1 MIQGV
6 GPYVYWMF
14 NYSIWFLVKAHWGL
28 EFAKRYNMF
37 GLNNYTEGDFTFNN
51 PCESN
56 IQSFFRDF

>member
-1 MIQGV
+1 
-6 GPYVYWMF
+6 MF

-37 GLNNYTEGDFTFNN
+37 GLNNYTEGDFTFND